1 MGKWICKPERLDSAV
16 TLIMN
21 FFAGGNINVMKQLGL
36 ICSVLFVTILLG
48 AAGCG
53 GDPNVEGAKLA
64 LTLDEVNYDD
74 YYSKLD
80 ESITADPTNAEAHAI
95 KARLMKRQLGE
106 TREIQEHSNLVGMMV
121 ESFNSA
127 LEIEPDNAEYVGYMT
142 EAYID
147 EFKLG
152 IQAFNRGREDD
163 AAYAEAVQYFKNTS
177 MIRPDSVDPY
187 LNQAYAQ
194 IQAGNQSGAIMPFE
208 KAIELGDTD
217 ADTYTYLSN
226 LYQTNDRSEDAINLL
241 EKAREMYPENEDVRS
256 QLLNAYITSGQMD
269 RAMKDYSEAVSNEP
283 DNKLYRYNYG
293 TLLLE
298 AEDYDKAV
306 EQFRTAVEIDPEYGV
321 AYYNLGVAYV
331 NKAVS
336 VNTMVTELDD
346 NLRTNRSDMNDSQIE
361 EAEGKIE
368 MMVEERKN
376 LFAEAVSPLER
387 ARELLTAGG
396 EDPAGVCQALFQA
409 LAQIGEQEKAEEAA
423 TCAGIDL
430 N

>member
-1 MGKWICKPERLDSAV
+1 
-16 TLIMN
+16 
-21 FFAGGNINVMKQLGL
+21 MKQLGL
-36 ICSVLFVTILLG
+36 ICSVLFVTILVG

-64 LTLDEVNYDD
+64 LTLDDVDYDD

-80 ESITADPTNAEAHAI
+80 ESISADPTNAEAHSV
-95 KARLMKRQLGE
+95 KARLIKRQLGE
-106 TREIQEHSNLVGMMV
+106 TRDLEKHSSLVGMMV

-127 LEIEPDNAEYVGYMT
+127 LDIEPDNNEVIGYVT

-152 IQAFNRGREDD
+152 IQAFNRGREDES
-163 AAYAEAVQYFKNTS
+163 AYAEAVQYFKNTS

-194 IQAGNQSGAIMPFE
+194 IQAGNQSDAIMPFE
-208 KAIELGDTD
+208 KAIELGDGE

-226 LYQTNDRSEDAINLL
+226 LYQTHDRTDDAISLL
-241 EKAREMYPENEDVRS
+241 EKAREMYPDNEDIRS
-256 QLLNAYITSGQMD
+256 QLLNAYITSGQME
-269 RAMKDYSEAVSNEP
+269 RAKKDYSDAVASEP

-298 AEDYDKAV
+298 AEEYDEAIEQFQKAV
-306 EQFRTAVEIDPEYGV
+306 DIDSEYGV
-321 AYYNLGVAYV
+321 AHYNLGVAHV

-336 VNTMVTELDD
+336 VNNMVTEMDD
-346 NLRTNRSDMNDSQIE
+346 ELRSKRSDMSDSAISE
-361 EAEGKIE
+361 MEGKIE
-368 MMVEERKN
+368 MKIQERKD
-376 LFAEAVSPLER
+376 LFAGAVTPLER

>member
-1 MGKWICKPERLDSAV
+1 
-16 TLIMN
+16 
-21 FFAGGNINVMKQLGL
+21 MKQLGL
-36 ICSVLFVTILLG
+36 ICSVLFVALLVG

-64 LTLDEVNYDD
+64 LTLDDVNYDD

-80 ESITADPTNAEAHAI
+80 ESISADPTNAEAHAV
-95 KARLMKRQLGE
+95 KARLLKRQLGE
-106 TREIQEHSNLVGMMV
+106 TRDIDERTNLINMMV
-121 ESFNSA
+121 GSFNSA
-127 LEIEPDNAEYVGYMT
+127 LEIEPDNAEVTGYVT

-194 IQAGNQSGAIMPFE
+194 IQAGNQTGAIMPFE
-208 KAIELGDTD
+208 KAIELGDD
-217 ADTYTYLSN
+217 EADTYTYLSN
-226 LYQTNDRSEDAINLL
+226 LYQTNDRADDAIMLL
-241 EKAREMYPENEDVRS
+241 EKAREMYPENDDIRS

-269 RAMKDYSEAVSNEP
+269 RAMKDYSDAVASEP

-298 AEDYDKAV
+298 AEEYDKAV
-306 EQFRTAVEIDPEYGV
+306 EQFSSAVEIDPEYGV

-331 NKAVS
+331 NKAVA
-336 VNTMVTELDD
+336 VNTMVTEMDD
-346 NLRTNRSDMNDSQIE
+346 ELRSNRSDMNDSQIE
-361 EAEGKIE
+361 EAEGKLE
-368 MMVEERKN
+368 MMIEERKN
-376 LFAEAVSPLER
+376 LFAEAVNPLEK
-387 ARELLTAGG
+387 ARELLTASG

-409 LAQIGEQEKAEEAA
+409 LAQVGEQEKAEEAA